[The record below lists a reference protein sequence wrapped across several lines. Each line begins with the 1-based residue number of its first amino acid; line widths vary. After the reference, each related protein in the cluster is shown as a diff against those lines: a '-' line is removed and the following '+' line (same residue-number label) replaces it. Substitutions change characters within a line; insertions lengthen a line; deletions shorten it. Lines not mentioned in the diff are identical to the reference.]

1 MDPTTARGA
10 PGILSSVRLLA
21 DNLLA
26 TVHDRVEL
34 VAVELQE
41 EKHRMTQIFIW
52 ISAGIFAGM
61 MAVTFTSIAVVYVF
75 WENARVAALAGLALF
90 YAATTIGLVI
100 GFRAYIKRQPKPF
113 AATLQELKADRSC
126 IRMEN

>member
-1 MDPTTARGA
+1 MGPTTRGS
-10 PGILSSVRLLA
+10 PGILSSVRTLA

-34 VAVELQE
+34 IALELQE
-41 EKHRMTQIFIW
+41 EKNRLIQIFIW
-52 ISAGIFAGM
+52 ISAAIFSGM
-61 MAVTFTSIAVVYVF
+61 LALTFASITIVYFF

-90 YAATTIGLVI
+90 YTAALVALVF
-100 GFRAYIKRQPKPF
+100 GFKRFIKRQPKPF
-113 AATLQELKADRSC
+113 AATLQELKSDRSC

>member
-1 MDPTTARGA
+1 MDATTTRGS

-34 VAVELQE
+34 IALELQE
-41 EKHRMTQIFIW
+41 EKFRLIQTFIW
-52 ISAGIFAGM
+52 ISAAIFSAM
-61 MAVTFTSIAVVYVF
+61 MALTFASITVVYFF
-75 WENARVAALAGLALF
+75 WENARIAALGGLALF
-90 YAATTIGLVI
+90 YLAVLGALIV
-100 GFRAYIKRQPKPF
+100 GFRRYIKRQPKPF
-113 AATLQELKADRSC
+113 AGTLQELKADRTC